1 MPSYWERRADEARRR
16 RLAAVAGRSAGVPRS
31 FADAARLRSEAE
43 RAPQSAARD
52 AEVREAARQA
62 GVNVGRFASELA
74 FGPERTSVVGG
85 EAPKLE
91 RFIRDWGL
99 SEQEFRTAGERAS
112 EGRAGAALG
121 WGALGLAGA
130 IPVVGQAGRGL
141 VKGVGAAGRAAGA
154 AADVGRGI
162 PAGRWVENPTAE
174 TLPVNFVE
182 RFSEFDRGARP
193 TTSNIDELAES
204 IRTRGFDDALI
215 LEVDPAGRAVL
226 IEGNHRL
233 AAARLL
239 GLEEVPVRVITTG
252 SGRLGERGAEV
263 GVREG
268 LGSGNLL
275 KPSEAIADTAADAG
289 RGTEILRA
297 AKPFDAV
304 EAGFEYGGEINRAL
318 RVDDVPEVM
327 YHVAPRSVRESIS
340 SSGLVPQETW
350 NTGVGRWPGMT
361 YADDAVRTAD
371 TLEPSVYRPD
381 GVYMFENIEDARE
394 FMSGRVPMDV
404 YEVRTG
410 DIARDGGQ
418 IIRDPESVGRFAV
431 SENAFVTRLA
441 PPSYISRIDE
451 GASAADVGR
460 AAENL
465 RAATI
470 ARATPKQISSVTS
483 VGPLPNRAKEAVT
496 QQSRTLNSLRETQLS
511 TMHRLTPD
519 NLEELR
525 RASPAVQRM
534 SPDNIWVIHETSFP
548 PSRSGGDI
556 VLRPTADYVPE
567 TGRHSVHFSLNH
579 SAAGH
584 EFRQGTGAR
593 YVVAARLSDVL
604 EANPGSLDNLYSV
617 DTFLTP
623 RPGEGL
629 RIPNA
634 TVLEDAQSV
643 ATQQAIRN
651 LIEESGGVAIAG
663 GPRYSPVTGVDVRIR
678 QLAKELNVPSLT
690 HDGHPLFIFE
700 SNFLTGFGNSDPN
713 FYLPL
718 MSNNARLRVSSE
730 NVWTH
735 PPMDSRRTFRF
746 LDDDV

>member
-154 AADVGRGI
+154 
-162 PAGRWVENPTAE
+162 
-174 TLPVNFVE
+174 
-182 RFSEFDRGARP
+182 
-193 TTSNIDELAES
+193 
-204 IRTRGFDDALI
+204 
-215 LEVDPAGRAVL
+215 
-226 IEGNHRL
+226 
-233 AAARLL
+233 
-239 GLEEVPVRVITTG
+239 
-252 SGRLGERGAEV
+252 
-263 GVREG
+263 
-268 LGSGNLL
+268 
-275 KPSEAIADTAADAG
+275 AADAG

-441 PPSYISRIDE
+441 PPSYISRMDE
-451 GASAADVGR
+451 GAFAADVGR

-470 ARATPKQISSVTS
+470 ARATPEQISSVTS

-548 PSRSGGDI
+548 PSRSGSDI